1 MPEKINPVIPEAM
14 SQVAYQVMGSDVT
27 ISMTAEAGQ
36 LQLNAMELLITY
48 HTLESI
54 RIMTLAMTMLETRC
68 VSGIT
73 ANAEHCRHRVEN
85 SVGIITALNP
95 FIGYKNS
102 SRIAK
107 QALAENRS
115 IIELVESEGLL
126 KRDQLDVILNSNN
139 MFVEQI

>member
-1 MPEKINPVIPEAM
+1 M
-14 SQVAYQVMGSDVT
+14 
-27 ISMTAEAGQ
+27 
-36 LQLNAMELLITY
+36 
-48 HTLESI
+48 
-54 RIMTLAMTMLETRC
+54 
-68 VSGIT
+68 
-73 ANAEHCRHRVEN
+73 VED